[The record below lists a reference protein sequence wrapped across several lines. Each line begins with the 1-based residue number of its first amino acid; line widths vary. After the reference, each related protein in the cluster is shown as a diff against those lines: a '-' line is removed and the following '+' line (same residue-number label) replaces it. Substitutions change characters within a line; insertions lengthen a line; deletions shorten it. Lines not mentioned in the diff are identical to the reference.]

1 VTRLLQA
8 LRDVSLRRKVIST
21 LAGVFLLSAA
31 ALLLLLGPFLG
42 EQRRRFIDQDERLL
56 KTLRRAHEREFIYD
70 YLFRNRDSLALH
82 LHQLARE
89 EGILWVRY
97 EASESIP
104 GPTPD
109 PSGLRFL
116 DLGITADPRS
126 IRRLVGEDA
135 DEYLGRRGV
144 ALLVDHDG
152 EADLVGPDDRPLL
165 AGRQVQVEQMRLQVP
180 PPPPGED
187 RFREATFGQQR
198 VLELVSTLAAAD
210 QPYGR
215 LHLLMSLAPLEKGE
229 AATRRLVYGGVTL
242 SFVLV
247 LLLLNLLLSRMV
259 LAPVRRVH
267 DAMARAATGDL
278 SARLPVLSGDEVG
291 SIALAFNRMV
301 AELEASRRQIEG
313 YSRNLE
319 AMVDSRTAELRASQA
334 TLLALKNHLSTVI
347 ANVGTGVF
355 SLDEQGRIETFNE
368 RAGQILALPPDEARG
383 RTPEEAL
390 GASSAQLVDFVAPV
404 RSGREGRRETQMV
417 CDLPQGRRTLSVVA
431 SALVGEA
438 GQSTGT
444 VVVVDDLTQ
453 LIASQRLEAWKEA
466 VERVIHEI
474 KNPLTPVGLAAETL
488 KNAWGRDR
496 ARFADLFPSAIDMIL
511 ASVGDLKELIG
522 EFSRFSRL
530 PAMRAARLDPN
541 ALVVEALS
549 PYTQAKAENLEVRLD
564 LARDA
569 PAVEVDADQI
579 KRVLLNVINNAL
591 EAMGQRGGEL
601 RLRTSAED
609 GGVAIRIEDDGPGVE
624 DVERI
629 FEPHYTTKVKGTGL
643 GLAIARQ
650 IVEEHGGRIHAEST
664 PGRGT
669 CVRIFLPAAR
679 PFHADRVSP
688 PLAGATSGRP
698 GSGSEDDAG

>member
-1 VTRLLQA
+1 MTRILQA

-21 LAGVFLLSAA
+21 LAAVFLLSAV

-42 EQRRRFIDQDERLL
+42 EQRRRFIDQDKRLL
-56 KTLRRAHEREFIYD
+56 STLRRAHEREFVYD

-82 LHQLARE
+82 LHALASE

-97 EASESIP
+97 EATESLP
-104 GPTPD
+104 GPVPD

-116 DLGITADPRS
+116 DLGITADPRA
-126 IRRLVGEDA
+126 IRRLLGEDA
-135 DEYLGRRGV
+135 GEYLGRHGV
-144 ALLVDHDG
+144 ALLVNHDG
-152 EADLVGPDDRPLL
+152 EADLVDADNRPLL
-165 AGRQVQVEQMRLQVP
+165 PGREVDVEQMRVQVT

-187 RFREATFGQQR
+187 RFEETTFGEQR
-198 VLELVSTLAAAD
+198 VLALVSRLAAAD

-215 LHLLMSLAPLEKGE
+215 LHVLMSLAPLETRE
-229 AATRRLVYGGVTL
+229 AATRRIFYGGVTL

-247 LLLLNLLLSRMV
+247 LLLLNVLLSRMV

-278 SARLPVLSGDEVG
+278 SARLPVESRDEVG
-291 SIALAFNRMV
+291 SIAESFNRMV
-301 AELEASRRQIEG
+301 GELDASRREIEG

-368 RAGQILALPPDEARG
+368 RAGQILALSPDEARG
-383 RTPEEAL
+383 RTLEEAL
-390 GASSAQLVDFVAPV
+390 DGETKAQLVDFVAPV
-404 RSGREGRRETQMV
+404 RRGREARREAQMV

-431 SALVGEA
+431 SALAGEA
-438 GQSTGT
+438 GQPIGT

-453 LIASQRLEAWKEA
+453 LIASQRLGAWKEA

-488 KNAWGRDR
+488 KSAWSRDR
-496 ARFADLFPSAIDMIL
+496 ARFADLFPKAIDMIL
-511 ASVGDLKELIG
+511 TSVRDLKELIG

-530 PAMRAARLDPN
+530 PVMRAERLDPN
-541 ALVVEALS
+541 ALVVEALR
-549 PYTQAKAENLEVRLD
+549 PYTQAPGDTLEVRLE
-564 LARDA
+564 LAEDVPR
-569 PAVEVDADQI
+569 VEADPDQI
-579 KRVLLNVINNAL
+579 RRVLLNVINNAL
-591 EAMGQRGGEL
+591 EAMGERGGEL
-601 RLRTSAED
+601 RLRTAAEE

-669 CVRIFLPAAR
+669 CVRIFLPAAPPSR
-679 PFHADRVSP
+679 PDASSPALADAARGGPRP
-688 PLAGATSGRP
+688 PR
-698 GSGSEDDAG
+698 